1 MARQPVARCGLT
13 SVPAPAGYPDT
24 AFVHPQ
30 PGLTSPGDCAREP
43 AFQKY
48 FLLLMQINDIRLVM
62 GDDHRALC
70 ETE

>member
-1 MARQPVARCGLT
+1 VQ
-13 SVPAPAGYPDT
+13 GYHDT
-24 AFVHPQ
+24 AFVHP
-30 PGLTSPGDCAREP
+30 PAGLTPSGDGASEP
-43 AFQKY
+43 AFQMY